1 MRRTGSLDRLGLP
14 LAVWAAETDRQQQ
27 PLLNPARLAPAEYR
41 LTGVVADR
49 TAGGGRLADTVRS
62 FAAAAGD
69 FCGSPALPW
78 WRVSR
83 GQLGRP
89 GNDARISAHAG
100 RLQGESRG
108 SQE

>member
-49 TAGGGRLADTVRS
+49 TAGGGRLADTVRP
-62 FAAAAGD
+62 FAAAAGE
-69 FCGSPALPW
+69 FCGYPAASC
-78 WRVSR
+78 WRVSP
-83 GQLGRP
+83 GQPRRP
-89 GNDARISAHAG
+89 WTDARRSAHPG
-100 RLQGESRG
+100 RLTRANP
-108 SQE
+108 